1 MLYTRTFFALG
12 LANFLILSSFST
24 FFFFPLWVLQRGGDD
39 VDIGVVMGAFTLA
52 SVVCRPW
59 ISEMIDRIG
68 RKRSYTIG
76 CLNMSVMPLA
86 YLCFHGN
93 LDDFYL
99 PLLGVRIIHGMGF
112 AICLTAAF
120 TYVADLI
127 PEGRLNEG
135 LGIFGVSGIIGSAV
149 GPSLAELIIDR
160 FGFDALFLAA
170 GLMAAL
176 ALLVH
181 LPLSETLGH
190 DPARNSAIV
199 FECLQESGKYRWWRV
214 LAVLFGFGLAAS
226 NGFVSPFANERQLG
240 FVSWYYLAYSASAV
254 LTRLLG
260 ARLADR
266 LGEERIIP
274 YAMILTGLGLSC
286 LVFLDGNGVLMLA
299 GAMGGCGHG
308 FLYPG
313 LSALALRNEPS
324 AIRGK
329 ITGAFTGSVD
339 AGAFVGSIMLG
350 FIGQWAGF
358 QTLFLAAGAALLVA
372 FMLYQGTRL
381 TIR

>member
-12 LANFLILSSFST
+12 LANFLILSSFSA
-24 FFFFPLWVLQRGGDD
+24 FFLFPLCVLQSGGDD
-39 VDIGVVMGAFTLA
+39 VDIGVVMGTFTLA
-52 SVVCRPW
+52 SVICRPW
-59 ISEMIDRIG
+59 ISEMIDRFG

-76 CLNMSVMPLA
+76 SLNMSIMPLA
-86 YLCFHGN
+86 YLCFHGR
-93 LDDFYL
+93 LDDFYM
-99 PLLGVRIIHGMGF
+99 PLLGVRIVHGMGF

-135 LGIFGVSGIIGSAV
+135 LGIFGVSGIVGSAV
-149 GPSLAELIIDR
+149 GPALAELIIDR
-160 FGFDALFLAA
+160 FGFDALFFTAA
-170 GLMAAL
+170 LMGAL
-176 ALLVH
+176 ALLIH
-181 LPLSETLGH
+181 LPLGETLRH
-190 DPARNSAIV
+190 DPASRSPSFWGV
-199 FECLQESGKYRWWRV
+199 FRSRKISLAAV
-214 LAVLFGFGLAAS
+214 LGVLFGFGLAAS
-226 NGFVSPFANERQLG
+226 NGFVSPFAAERRLG
-240 FVSWYYLAYSASAV
+240 FVSWYYLAYSSSAV

-266 LGEERIIP
+266 LGEERILP
-274 YAMILTGLGLSC
+274 YAMILTGLGLAC
-286 LVFLDGNGVLMLA
+286 LVFVDGLGVLVLA

-313 LSALALRNEPS
+313 LSALALRDEPTAS
-324 AIRGK
+324 RGK

-358 QTLFLAAGAALLVA
+358 PTLFLAAGTALLAA
-372 FMLYQGTRL
+372 FLLYQGMRATVR
-381 TIR
+381 

>member
-1 MLYTRTFFALG
+1 VLYTRTFFALG
-12 LANFLILSSFST
+12 LANFLILSSFSA
-24 FFFFPLWVLQRGGDD
+24 FFLFPLYILRCGGND
-39 VDIGVVMGAFTLA
+39 VDIGIVMGVFTLA

-76 CLNMSVMPLA
+76 SLKMSVMPLA
-86 YLCFHGN
+86 YLCFQGSLN
-93 LDDFYL
+93 EFYL
-99 PLLGVRIIHGMGF
+99 PLLAVRIIHGMGF

-120 TYVADLI
+120 TCVADLI

-135 LGIFGVSGIIGSAV
+135 LGIFGVSGIVGTAV
-149 GPSLAELIIDR
+149 GPSLAELIITR
-160 FGFDALFLAA
+160 FGFDALFLGAS
-170 GLMAAL
+170 LVAAL

-181 LPLSETLGH
+181 LPLSETLRH
-190 DPARNSAIV
+190 DPATHTVSFFGV
-199 FECLQESGKYRWWRV
+199 FRSRKMSLV
-214 LAVLFGFGLAAS
+214 ALLAVLFGFGLAAS
-226 NGFVSPFANERQLG
+226 NGFVSPFASERQLG

-274 YAMILTGLGLSC
+274 YAILLTGLGLLC
-286 LVFLDGNGVLMLA
+286 LVFLDGSGVLIAA
-299 GAMGGCGHG
+299 GMMGGCGHG

-313 LSALALRNEPS
+313 LSALALRDEPG

-329 ITGAFTGSVD
+329 ITGAFTGSID
-339 AGAFVGSIMLG
+339 AGAFVGSITLG

-358 QTLFLAAGAALLVA
+358 PTLFLAAGAVLLAA
-372 FMLYQGTRL
+372 FALYQGTRPA
-381 TIR
+381 TPR

>member
-1 MLYTRTFFALG
+1 MG

-24 FFFFPLWVLQRGGDD
+24 FFLFPLYVLKHGGND
-39 VDIGVVMGAFTLA
+39 VDIGVIMGSFALA

-59 ISEMIDRIG
+59 ISEMIDRLG
-68 RKRSYTIG
+68 RKKSFTVG
-76 CLNMSVMPLA
+76 CLTMSVMPVT
-86 YLCFHGN
+86 YLFFNGA
-93 LDDFYL
+93 LSDFYL
-99 PLLGVRIIHGMGF
+99 PLLVVRIVHGMGF

-120 TYVADLI
+120 TYIADLI
-127 PEGRLNEG
+127 PAGRLNEG

-149 GPSLAELIIDR
+149 GPSVAELVIDR

-170 GLMAAL
+170 GLMAGS

-181 LPLSETLGH
+181 LPLSESLVH
-190 DPARNSAIV
+190 DSPQSVPSPSFFALFRKRKISLVA
-199 FECLQESGKYRWWRV
+199 L

-226 NGFVSPFANERQLG
+226 NGFVSPYASERQLAS
-240 FVSWYYLAYSASAV
+240 VSLYYIIYSTSAV
-254 LTRLLG
+254 VTRLLG
-260 ARLADR
+260 ARMADR
-266 LGEERIIP
+266 LGEERVLP

-286 LVFLDGNGVLMLA
+286 LVIPGGSVILVVA

-313 LSALALRNEPS
+313 LSALALRNEPAAS
-324 AIRGK
+324 RGK

-358 QTLFLAAGAALLVA
+358 QALFLAAGGALLAA
-372 FMLYQGTRL
+372 FMLYRRSRL
-381 TIR
+381 LL